1 MNDNDGSCTFFAVKL
16 WIKTFFFIFTTQI
29 LFILSH
35 LYCNYFIIL
44 LKYSC
49 CIRLHNLQVYDMY
62 AWLLLHFSCVR
73 LFVTPQTV
81 ALQAPLSMALS
92 RQEYWSALPCP
103 LPGDLPDP
111 GIKPASLMSPALAG
125 GFFPTSA
132 TWVALSYYSDS
143 QFLKVILH
151 L

>member
-16 WIKTFFFIFTTQI
+16 WIKIFFFIFTTQI

-62 AWLLLHFSCVR
+62 AWLLLHFSRVR
-73 LFVTPQTV
+73 LFVTPRTV
-81 ALQAPLSMALS
+81 ARQAPLSMALS

-111 GIKPASLMSPALAG
+111 GRSASLMSPALAG
-125 GFFPTSA
+125 SFFPTSA